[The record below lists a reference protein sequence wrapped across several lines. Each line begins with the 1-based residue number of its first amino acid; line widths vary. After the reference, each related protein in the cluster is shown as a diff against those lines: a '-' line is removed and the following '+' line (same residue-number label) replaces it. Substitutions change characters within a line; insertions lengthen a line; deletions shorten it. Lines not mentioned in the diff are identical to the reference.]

1 MSPNETASLRGCEL
15 YLDCFAGIAGDMALG
30 ALFDLGVPEDFVRA
44 ELAKLPVGGWTLER
58 SRVRRGALM
67 GTKIRVR
74 VGEGE
79 HVHDAHQH
87 HDHRHDPEP
96 NHHHDPEH
104 PADHGDGHRHAHYRD
119 IRKMLCDALS
129 GEVLARALAMFDRIA
144 EVEARLHGLSIDEV
158 AFHEVGAVDSIVDIV
173 GTAAALAWLR
183 PSRITC
189 RRVPLGG
196 GTVETAHGT
205 LPVPAPATLELLAAA
220 EVEAEGD
227 SELTTPTG
235 AAIVAASVTGFG
247 PLPPMRVERVGWGA
261 GDRELADRPNLLR
274 VVAGRPVEAQKS
286 EKAEAPSPLGQDE
299 VVVIEANVDDMNPEW
314 IEPLME
320 ALFAAGAVDAW
331 CTPIIMKK
339 GRPALTVSALSD
351 GAHQQAVTAAL
362 LRHSTTIGARYR
374 TMQRMTLPRR
384 VVEVSTPYG
393 PVPVKVADAPHGDND
408 GAKDA
413 PPANVAPEY
422 EACRWLAREK
432 GVPIKDVYQAALAAF
447 YSRR

>member
-1 MSPNETASLRGCEL
+1 MNLRGCEL
-15 YLDCFAGIAGDMALG
+15 YFDCFAGIAGDMALG
-30 ALFDLGVPEDFVRA
+30 ALLDLGVPEEFVRA
-44 ELAKLPVGGWTLER
+44 ELAKLPVGGWRLER
-58 SRVRRGALM
+58 KRVKRGALV
-67 GTKIRVR
+67 GTKIHVH

-79 HVHDAHQH
+79 HVHGAHQH
-87 HDHRHDPEP
+87 HDHSHDPSSHAAH
-96 NHHHDPEH
+96 HHHDDQH
-104 PADHGDGHRHAHYRD
+104 PSDHGGGHRHAHYHE
-119 IRKMLCDALS
+119 IRHMLCDALA

-144 EVEARLHGLSIDEV
+144 EVEARLHGVPVDEV
-158 AFHEVGAVDSIVDIV
+158 AFHEVGAVDSIIDIV

-235 AAIVAASVTGFG
+235 AAIVAASVGAFG
-247 PLPPMRVERVGWGA
+247 PLPPMKVEAVGWGA
-261 GDRELADRPNLLR
+261 GDRELSDRPNLLR
-274 VVAGRPVEAQKS
+274 VVAGWPVEAA
-286 EKAEAPSPLGQDE
+286 KAETPAVPGDDE

-314 IEPLME
+314 IEPLMD
-320 ALFAAGAVDAW
+320 ALFAAGALDAW
-331 CTPIIMKK
+331 STPIVMKK

-351 GAHQQAVTAAL
+351 GAHQHAVTMAL
-362 LRHSTTIGARYR
+362 LRHSTSIGARYR
-374 TMQRMTLPRR
+374 TMRRTTLPRR
-384 VVEVSTPYG
+384 LVEVSTQYG
-393 PVPVKVADAPHGDND
+393 PVPVKVADGE
-408 GAKDA
+408 GGL
-413 PPANVAPEY
+413 PANVAPEY